1 MARHHPPGHAR
12 CPIPDDT
19 WTPVALRFPWHCRP
33 RVTFWMGARMP
44 VRPHGEATA
53 TPKIRAAIQASDEPA
68 WVPADRY
75 GITGR
80 TVCRWRHRDG
90 VEDGSHTPHRPRTA
104 PTPAREAVAVV
115 PRRTPP
121 PPLDGLPAAVREFLN
136 PKVSRPGPGRR
147 LRRHGVG
154 SPRGMK
160 AQAPRPGHGAFGAYG
175 PGYIHIDV
183 KYLPRMKDGTARR
196 HPLVAIDRAAR
207 WVSVRVFPAKSAA
220 NTRRFPR
227 DPERACP
234 LRFRTVPTDSGKG
247 FTDRPSGLRER
258 AATGKHGF
266 GQLRA
271 GPDTGH
277 RPTPPRSP
285 RTDGMAGRFNGRVE
299 DVLRGHRFQSG
310 EDPGRTL
317 PRCVRL
323 HNQRPPR
330 SVPGSETPLRAMK
343 HWHKPKPEPFRKN
356 PYQLAGC
363 DTVRKSSPRTALHV
377 RHRHPLHQRS
387 GGRLGWL
394 GANGPPDPPTRRECQ
409 LATKNQCRSS
419 IEIMEPETDMP
430 TGNGVSPKRY

>member
-1 MARHHPPGHAR
+1 MA
-12 CPIPDDT
+12 
-19 WTPVALRFPWHCRP
+19 
-33 RVTFWMGARMP
+33 
-44 VRPHGEATA
+44 
-53 TPKIRAAIQASDEPA
+53 
-68 WVPADRY
+68 
-75 GITGR
+75 
-80 TVCRWRHRDG
+80 
-90 VEDGSHTPHRPRTA
+90 
-104 PTPAREAVAVV
+104 

-121 PPLDGLPAAVREFLN
+121 PPLDGLPAVVRGFLN

-160 AQAPRPGHGAFGAYG
+160 AQGPRPRYGAFRAHG
-175 PGYIHIDV
+175 PGYVHIDV

-196 HPLVAIDRAAR
+196 HPLVAVDRAAR

-220 NTRRFPR
+220 GARRFPR

-234 LRFRTVPTDSGKG
+234 PEIRTVPTDSGKG
-247 FTDRPSGLRER
+247 LTDRPSGLRER

-266 GQLRA
+266 DQPCA

-323 HNQRPPR
+323 HNQQPPR
-330 SVPGSETPLRAMK
+330 SVPGSETPLRAIK
-343 HWHKPKPEPFRKN
+343 HRHRPRPEPFRKN

-363 DTVRKSSPRTALHV
+363 DKGAVPGLRGLGPRGWWRKEHPCGKLRKGHLRVATSRLANPRPKDVEVPRRLALKLADRAEASRAEMDGMPGIPGSGDGIRGFIGHV
-377 RHRHPLHQRS
+377 RHRAGLTGRRIAGGGTVPHSGKVHSILKPHTRWISKGKAGVPVEPGVPVRVPGTGTVPSYGRGATWTWRS
-387 GGRLGWL
+387 PWAGRR
-394 GANGPPDPPTRRECQ
+394 GPGSPT
-409 LATKNQCRSS
+409 CRW
-419 IEIMEPETDMP
+419 
-430 TGNGVSPKRY
+430 